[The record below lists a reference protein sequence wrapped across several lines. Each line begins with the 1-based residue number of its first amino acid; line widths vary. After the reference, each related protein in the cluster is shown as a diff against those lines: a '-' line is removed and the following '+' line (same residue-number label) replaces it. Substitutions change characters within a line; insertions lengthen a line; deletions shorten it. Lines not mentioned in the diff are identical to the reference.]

1 MTIKN
6 TKRSGGPKTTAG
18 KLVASQNSL
27 KTGAYSSV
35 AVLPHE
41 DQEEFNLLVDQ
52 FNRDFAPKDVIEIS
66 LVRELAVITWK
77 KLRLE
82 KLEQGYFLKKLNAPV
97 LQADFL
103 DSGLGFNDARF
114 NFWSGEGTLNEE
126 HLAKSIDTLK
136 AIRPFAHQN
145 ISMVQLLK
153 LKGSFPQAYMAIE
166 SGFRLYEPLATE
178 DPSIDDLID
187 KKLKFQDKPERY
199 FLQIVFEQLVVL
211 YEASIWCTQHQDDI
225 NNAIAQ
231 IKQERLLKLMQS
243 DDGRRAN
250 DDLSRSLIR
259 ALSEFRKHNNWRIN
273 NSLFGVDNI

>member
-6 TKRSGGPKTTAG
+6 TKRSGGPKTAAG

-27 KTGAYSSV
+27 KTGTYSNV

-82 KLEQGYFLKKLNAPV
+82 KLEQGYFLKKLNAPI

-114 NFWSGEGTLNEE
+114 KYWSEDRSLNDEQ
-126 HLAKSIDTLK
+126 LAKSIDVLK
-136 AIRPFAHQN
+136 FIRPFAQQN
-145 ISMVQLLK
+145 ITLAQLLL
-153 LKGSFPQAYMAIE
+153 LKGSYAFAYEAVLNA
-166 SGFRLYEPLATE
+166 FRQVEPLATE
-178 DPSIDDLID
+178 DPTVDDLMD
-187 KKLKFQDKPERY
+187 QTLKFKDQPVRF
-199 FLQIVFEQLVVL
+199 FLQVVFEQMVVL
-211 YEASIWCTQHQDDI
+211 HEASIWCTQHEDDI
-225 NNAIAQ
+225 SSAIAQ

>member
-27 KTGAYSSV
+27 KTGTYSNV

-82 KLEQGYFLKKLNAPV
+82 KLEQGYFLKKLNAPI

-103 DSGLGFNDARF
+103 DSGLGFNDGRYK
-114 NFWSGEGTLNEE
+114 FWSEGFKLNDEI
-126 HLAKSIDTLK
+126 LAKSTETLK
-136 AIRPFAHQN
+136 FIRPFARHT
-145 ISMVQLLK
+145 ITTDQLLD
-153 LKGSFPQAYMAIE
+153 LKKNFPLAYE
-166 SGFRLYEPLATE
+166 SIVSAFRQYEPLWTE
-178 DPSIDDLID
+178 DPNVDDLMD
-187 KKLKFQDKPERY
+187 KTVKVKDKPEQY
-199 FLQIVFEQLVVL
+199 FLQFAFEQMIVQ
-211 YEASIWCTQHQDDI
+211 YEDLIWCTKHEDDI

-231 IKQERLLKLMQS
+231 VKQERLLKLMQS

-250 DDLSRSLIR
+250 DDLSRSLMR
-259 ALSEFRKHNNWRIN
+259 TLSEFRKHNHWRIN

>member
-6 TKRSGGPKTTAG
+6 TKRSGGPKTAAG

-27 KTGAYSSV
+27 KTGTYSNV

-82 KLEQGYFLKKLNAPV
+82 KLEQGYFLKKLNAPI
-97 LQADFL
+97 LQEDFE
-103 DSGLGFNDARF
+103 DSGLKFTDERF
-114 NFWSGEGTLNEE
+114 KFWSDEVKLNDEQ
-126 HLAKSIDTLK
+126 LTKSIDTLK
-136 AIRPFAHQN
+136 AIRPFSQQN
-145 ISMVQLLK
+145 ITLSQLLD
-153 LKGSFPQAYMAIE
+153 LKDSYPYAYETLENA
-166 SGFRLYEPLATE
+166 FRQYEPLETE
-178 DPSIDDLID
+178 APSIDDLMD
-187 KKLKFQDKPERY
+187 KTLKLKDKPEGF
-199 FLQIVFEQLVVL
+199 FLKMAFERMVVL
-211 YEASIWCTQHQDDI
+211 YEASIWCTQHEDDI

-231 IKQERLLKLMQS
+231 VKQERLLKLMQS

-250 DDLSRSLIR
+250 DDLSRSLMRI
-259 ALSEFRKHNNWRIN
+259 LSEFRKHNNWRIN

>member
-6 TKRSGGPKTTAG
+6 TKRSGGPKTAAG

-27 KTGAYSSV
+27 KTGTYSSV

-82 KLEQGYFLKKLNAPV
+82 KLEQGYFLKKLNAPI
-97 LQADFL
+97 LQADYL

-114 NFWSGEGTLNEE
+114 KYWSEDRNLNEE
-126 HLAKSIDTLK
+126 QLAKSIDTLK
-136 AIRPFAHQN
+136 FIRPFAQQN
-145 ISMVQLLK
+145 ITLAQLLE
-153 LKGSFPQAYMAIE
+153 LKGSYAFAYEAVLNA
-166 SGFRLYEPLATE
+166 FRQVEPLATE
-178 DPSIDDLID
+178 DPSIGDLMD
-187 KKLKFQDKPERY
+187 KTLKFKDQPVRF
-199 FLQIVFEQLVVL
+199 FLQVVFEQMVVL
-211 YEASIWCTQHQDDI
+211 HEASIWCTQHQDDI

-231 IKQERLLKLMQS
+231 VKQERLLKLMQS

-259 ALSEFRKHNNWRIN
+259 ALGEFRKHNNWRIN

>member
-6 TKRSGGPKTTAG
+6 TKPSGGPKTDAG

-27 KTGAYSSV
+27 KTGTYSNV

-41 DQEEFNLLVDQ
+41 DQEEFNLLVDH

-82 KLEQGYFLKKLNAPV
+82 KLEQGYFLKKLNAPI

-114 NFWSGEGTLNEE
+114 KYWSEDRSLNDEQ
-126 HLAKSIDTLK
+126 LAKSIDVLK
-136 AIRPFAHQN
+136 FIRPFAQQN
-145 ISMVQLLK
+145 ITLAQLLE
-153 LKGSFPQAYMAIE
+153 LKGSYAFAYEAVLNA
-166 SGFRLYEPLATE
+166 FRQVEPLATE
-178 DPSIDDLID
+178 DPSAEYLID
-187 KKLKFQDKPERY
+187 KTMKYTGKPERY
-199 FLQIVFEQLVVL
+199 FLQVVFEQMVVL
-211 YEASIWCTQHQDDI
+211 HEASIWCTQHEDDI
-225 NNAIAQ
+225 SNAIAQ
-231 IKQERLLKLMQS
+231 VKQERLLKLMQS

-259 ALSEFRKHNNWRIN
+259 ALSEFRKHNIWRIN

>member
-27 KTGAYSSV
+27 KTGTYSSV

-52 FNRDFAPKDVIEIS
+52 FNRDFAPKDVIEIT

-82 KLEQGYFLKKLNAPV
+82 KLEQGYFLKKLNAPI
-97 LQADFL
+97 LQEDFE
-103 DSGLGFNDARF
+103 DSGLKFTDERFKFWVIGEWKIASLVIDYQERLALMKPHLDRPLPLADLLTIQQQSPYIYQSLMEGFR
-114 NFWSGEGTLNEE
+114 T
-126 HLAKSIDTLK
+126 
-136 AIRPFAHQN
+136 
-145 ISMVQLLK
+145 VQLD
-153 LKGSFPQAYMAIE
+153 
-166 SGFRLYEPLATE
+166 ATE
-178 DPSIDDLID
+178 DPTHQVLLD
-187 KKLKFQDKPERY
+187 KMLTISEHANKYLTIF
-199 FLQIVFEQLVVL
+199 IFELLVGK
-211 YEASIWCTQHQDDI
+211 YESELWCIKNEDRI
-225 NNAIAQ
+225 NDAVAQ

-259 ALSEFRKHNNWRIN
+259 TLSEFRKQNLWRNNKN
-273 NSLFGVDNI
+273 PFVY

>member
-6 TKRSGGPKTTAG
+6 TKRSGGPKTAAG

-27 KTGAYSSV
+27 KTGTYSNV

-82 KLEQGYFLKKLNAPV
+82 KLEQGYFLKKLNAPI
-97 LQADFL
+97 LQEDFE
-103 DSGLGFNDARF
+103 DSGLKFTDERF
-114 NFWSGEGTLNEE
+114 KFWSEDGKLGDER
-126 HLAKSIDTLK
+126 LAMCIDTLK
-136 AIRPFAHQN
+136 FVQPFAQHN
-145 ISMVQLLK
+145 ITMAELLE
-153 LKGSFPQAYMAIE
+153 LKANHHFTYETIE
-166 SGFRLYEPLATE
+166 GFFRQYEPLWTE
-178 DPSIDDLID
+178 APSVDDLMD
-187 KKLKFQDKPERY
+187 KTVKVKDKAEQY
-199 FLQIVFEQLVVL
+199 FLQFAFAQLIVL
-211 YEASIWCTQHQDDI
+211 YEAAIWCTQKEGDI

-231 IKQERLLKLMQS
+231 VKQERLLKLMQS

-250 DDLSRSLIR
+250 DDLSRSLMR
-259 ALSEFRKHNNWRIN
+259 TLSEFRKHNNWRIN